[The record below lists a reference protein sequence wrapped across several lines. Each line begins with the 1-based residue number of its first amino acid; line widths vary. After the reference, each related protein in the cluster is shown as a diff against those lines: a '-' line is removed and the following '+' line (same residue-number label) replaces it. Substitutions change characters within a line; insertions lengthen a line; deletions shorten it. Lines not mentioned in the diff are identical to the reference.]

1 MLHQTLHGVWAFNG
15 WLYSRLIRPCDIT
28 GINDGGL
35 KHSAMEEPTQQPNDN
50 SKRQADSIETEAE
63 LDAAIL
69 AAIERANEAHSV
81 ESSNDASDDYVDA
94 GFDMV
99 LIDPSQIIG
108 SPDDEHEALFA
119 PVPISPSVEDEML
132 SQFSA
137 DDSPSMLLGMMIS
150 SPSVEDEMLCP
161 SSADDSHFMLTGMMI
176 EPSYQEYEAE
186 DLSVQIPIA
195 PPVEEIKL
203 PQPRSEDAVLGGQN
217 PTLAS
222 SVVLGGLE
230 GVKRRLASTAVESK
244 IAALQ
249 DALKYGQAGVDLVIQ
264 ALKNESQSVA
274 KAVYWQLRNSSEPL
288 AQQALQEY
296 NPYQFLECI
305 FSGNLRQNR
314 MHPMAISPD
323 SQTLVCGCDKDIV
336 IWNLHTGKWLGT
348 LKGHSIEVHSVAIS
362 PDGQTL
368 VSGSQHRSIQLWNLH
383 TGKELHTLKRH
394 SIEATCVAISPD
406 GQTLVTGSR
415 DGTIKRWDLSTGQEL
430 QTLKG
435 HSIEVNFLAISPDNL
450 TLVSQGTDR
459 TNIAGRTKTIKLW
472 NLHTGKERSTLK
484 MPLSRCTAISP
495 DHLTWVTGSRDGSIK
510 LWYPHNPKQRN
521 TIQAFARPSEFV
533 STLVISPDNQTLFSG
548 SHCGTIKLWNMVT
561 GEQLHTIEGH
571 SSYVSSIAISPDGQT
586 LVSTSNDGTLKV
598 WR

>member
-119 PVPISPSVEDEML
+119 PVPISPSIEDEML

-137 DDSPSMLLGMMIS
+137 DDSPSMLL
-150 SPSVEDEMLCP
+150 
-161 SSADDSHFMLTGMMI
+161 GMMI

-195 PPVEEIKL
+195 PPVEEVKL
-203 PQPRSEDAVLGGQN
+203 PQPESDDAVLGGQN
-217 PTLAS
+217 PKLS
-222 SVVLGGLE
+222 SSGVLGGLE

-305 FSGNLRQNR
+305 FSGRLGWSGT
-314 MHPMAISPD
+314 HPIAISPD
-323 SQTLVCGCDKDIV
+323 SQTLICG
-336 IWNLHTGKWLGT
+336 
-348 LKGHSIEVHSVAIS
+348 SVREGFI
-362 PDGQTL
+362 
-368 VSGSQHRSIQLWNLH
+368 LWNLH
-383 TGKELHTLKRH
+383 TGKRQPTLRKPSD
-394 SIEATCVAISPD
+394 SISCIAVSPDGLTLMTGNRYGIIQLWNLPTGEEKITLRGASRMINSIAISPD
-406 GQTLVTGSR
+406 GHTFVSGSE
-415 DGTIKRWDLSTGQEL
+415 DGTIQVWNLSTCEKL
-430 QTLKG
+430 HTVKG
-435 HSIEVNFLAISPDNL
+435 YSREVNSVAISPDNL
-450 TLVSQGTDR
+450 TLVSHGADL
-459 TNIAGRTKTIKLW
+459 AGGGGVIRSIKLW
-472 NLHTGKERSTLK
+472 NLHTGKERTTLK
-484 MPLSRCTAISP
+484 THLIHCVAISS
-495 DHLTWVTGSRDGSIK
+495 DSLTLISGSRDRSIK
-510 LWYPHNPKQRN
+510 LWNLHTGEERN
-521 TIQAFARPSEFV
+521 SIKAYARPSEFV
-533 STLVISPDNQTLFSG
+533 SALAISPDNQTFFSG
-548 SHCGTIKLWNMVT
+548 SHFGTIKLWNMVT
-561 GEQLHTIEGH
+561 GKQLHTIEGH
-571 SSYVSSIAISPDGQT
+571 SSHVSSIAISPDGQT
-586 LVSTSNDGTLKV
+586 LVSASHDGTIKV

>member
-1 MLHQTLHGVWAFNG
+1 
-15 WLYSRLIRPCDIT
+15 
-28 GINDGGL
+28 
-35 KHSAMEEPTQQPNDN
+35 MEEPTQQPNDN

-108 SPDDEHEALFA
+108 SPDDEHEALSG

-132 SQFSA
+132 SHF
-137 DDSPSMLLGMMIS
+137 
-150 SPSVEDEMLCP
+150 
-161 SSADDSHFMLTGMMI
+161 SADDSHFMLLGMMI

-195 PPVEEIKL
+195 PPVEELKL
-203 PQPRSEDAVLGGQN
+203 PQPQSEDAVLGGQN

-249 DALKYGQAGVDLVIQ
+249 EALKYGQAGVELVTQ
-264 ALKNESQSVA
+264 ALKNESKSVA
-274 KAVYWQLRNSSEPL
+274 KAVYWQLRDSSEPL

-305 FSGNLRQNR
+305 FSGNLGWKGT
-314 MHPMAISPD
+314 HPIAISPD
-323 SQTLVCGCDKDIV
+323 IKTLVCGCNKYIV
-336 IWNLHTGKWLGT
+336 LWNLHTGKCLRT
-348 LKGHSIEVHSVAIS
+348 LQGHSGEVHSVAIS
-362 PDGQTL
+362 PNGLTL
-368 VSGSQHRSIQLWNLH
+368 VSGSQDRSIKLWNLH
-383 TGKELHTLKRH
+383 TGEDLHILEGH
-394 SIEATCVAISPD
+394 SRETTCVAISPD
-406 GQTLVTGSR
+406 GLTLVTGSR
-415 DGTIKRWDLSTGQEL
+415 NGTIKCWNLSTGQEL

-435 HSIEVNFLAISPDNL
+435 HSSEVHFVAISPDNR
-450 TLVSQGTDR
+450 TLVSHGAEQTDGGITR
-459 TNIAGRTKTIKLW
+459 CIKLW
-472 NLHTGKERSTLK
+472 NLHTGKETSTLK
-484 MPLSRCTAISP
+484 MPLSRCAAISS
-495 DHLTWVTGSRDGSIK
+495 DSLTLISGRWDGGIK
-510 LWYPHNPKQRN
+510 LWNPHTGEERN
-521 TIQAFARPSEFV
+521 SIKAYARPSEFV
-533 STLVISPDNQTLFSG
+533 SALAISPDNQTFFSG
-548 SHCGTIKLWNMVT
+548 SHFGTIKLWNMVT
-561 GEQLHTIEGH
+561 GKQLHAIEGH
-571 SSYVSSIAISPDGQT
+571 SSHISSIAISPDGQT
-586 LVSTSNDGTLKV
+586 LVSTSDDGTLKV